1 MSGPSL
7 RIARS
12 RSSGRSGCLG
22 TSCALIF
29 GQPRPTSTPTKPSA
43 QPAVARVTPA
53 AAARRLLRRL
63 RPCASRVMRSPARD
77 GPPDMSM
84 RPSHFACSAG
94 VSPGASTPCNT
105 APLALLG
112 TDAVTALRGFFFT
125 ADACHQPAHTRGV
138 WSGSNVGALRRPAPR
153 RSQYRAVCPPSG
165 RLAGSPRESSP
176 TRGAFSS

>member
-63 RPCASRVMRSPARD
+63 RPCASRVMRSPARE

-112 TDAVTALRGFFFT
+112 TDAVTALRGFFFH
-125 ADACHQPAHTRGV
+125 ADATPIHSANCAGLGL
-138 WSGSNVGALRRPAPR
+138 GSNVGARSSSECRLTAGLPLSPR
-153 RSQYRAVCPPSG
+153 AAFLFHTRMPSG
-165 RLAGSPRESSP
+165 ARVHAH
-176 TRGAFSS
+176 A